1 MSTSPRITE
10 RLEARRER
18 LHISIGAVC
27 NNNCVFCMEED
38 REGRYVNNS
47 AMTPTRVRWMLEQHV
62 GAEEVCFTS
71 GEPTTRPELPQFV
84 AWAKELG
91 YPKISIMT
99 NGRRVGYLPYAAAL
113 ARAGM
118 NRFYISIHGHTKKLH
133 EGLTRTP
140 ESFEQTVA
148 GLDAIAKLK
157 RFGVEL
163 HTSTVVTDRNLPHL
177 LDIYRFLREHGVD
190 QVVFNVMQ
198 ANGRADTYFEQIFP
212 RYTDISR
219 QFERFL
225 AEVGEKRPMAFLV
238 DIPLCTTVQLPD
250 FNRGYV
256 EKYLHYDA
264 AEQVPLEVG
273 KSAERAAGGKGRGL
287 VLITRADLDDAQ
299 RQKREECQKCR
310 YNPQCE
316 GVWGNYLR
324 RYGWGEF
331 EPVPAAAL
339 EGEKAGAGAQ
349 SS

>member
-1 MSTSPRITE
+1 
-10 RLEARRER
+10 
-18 LHISIGAVC
+18 
-27 NNNCVFCMEED
+27 
-38 REGRYVNNS
+38 
-47 AMTPTRVRWMLEQHV
+47 
-62 GAEEVCFTS
+62 
-71 GEPTTRPELPQFV
+71 
-84 AWAKELG
+84 
-91 YPKISIMT
+91 
-99 NGRRVGYLPYAAAL
+99 
-113 ARAGM
+113 
-118 NRFYISIHGHTKKLH
+118 
-133 EGLTRTP
+133 
-140 ESFEQTVA
+140 
-148 GLDAIAKLK
+148 
-157 RFGVEL
+157 
-163 HTSTVVTDRNLPHL
+163 
-177 LDIYRFLREHGVD
+177 
-190 QVVFNVMQ
+190 
-198 ANGRADTYFEQIFP
+198 
-212 RYTDISR
+212 
-219 QFERFL
+219 
-225 AEVGEKRPMAFLV
+225 MAFLV